1 MAHLIHPGNALKFI
15 NMRWL
20 VVTENDVI
28 FEDHY
33 ERALL
38 YGKPEQIP
46 IFVNNGNKI
55 NPVMSVPV
63 LVRLLNDG
71 GIIMGD
77 KYEQVKELK
86 ERVDGWPVYA
96 FGSVRAKLI
105 GPSLKYNHLVI
116 I

>member
-1 MAHLIHPGNALKFI
+1 MVATDDN
-15 NMRWL
+15 
-20 VVTENDVI
+20 VI

-46 IFVNNGNKI
+46 VFVNNGNKI
-55 NPVMSVPV
+55 TPVMSIPV

-77 KYEQVKELK
+77 KYEEVKELK
-86 ERVDGWPVYA
+86 EKVDGWHVYA
-96 FGSVRAKLI
+96 FGSVKAKLI
-105 GPSLKYNHLVI
+105 GPSLKYNHLI
-116 I
+116 ILKS